1 MAPSPVVKVL
11 AIETSC
17 DETAAAVIGDDGH
30 SLLSNVVETQI
41 AAHQP
46 YGGVVPEIAGRRH
59 AQAIRPTV
67 ERALADAQLTLDD
80 IGGIAV
86 TRGPGLIGSLLV
98 GVNFAK
104 ALAWA
109 RGLPVIGLHHIEGHM
124 LAPLLDH
131 TDDDVFP
138 AVALIVSG
146 GHTSLFH
153 AERFGNYRRLGR
165 TLDDAAGEAFD
176 KVARLL
182 GLGYPGGPAVQRA
195 AEGGNPAAFRFPRP
209 VPERNRL
216 DFSFSG
222 LKTAVSNMTRELGP
236 EGVEARRADL
246 AASFQAAVVDVLF
259 AKTLAALDETG
270 AKRVILSGG
279 VAANGPL
286 RNRFRAEGQARGFE
300 VLIPPHR
307 FCTDNAAMIG
317 VAGARRLAAG
327 LRDGNELDAESS
339 WPLPERYQEVLS
351 A

>member
-1 MAPSPVVKVL
+1 MKVL

-17 DETAAAVIGDDGH
+17 DETAAAVIGDDGRT
-30 SLLSNVVETQI
+30 LLANVVESQI

-59 AQAIRPTV
+59 VESVRPVV
-67 ERALADAQLTLDD
+67 ERALAEASLGLDD

-86 TRGPGLIGSLLV
+86 TRGPGLVGSLLV
-98 GVNFAK
+98 GIHFAK

-109 RGLPVIGLHHIEGHM
+109 RGLPLVGVHHVEGHL

-131 TDDDVFP
+131 PDDAVFP

-153 AERFGNYRRLGR
+153 AERFGRYRRLGR

-176 KVARLL
+176 KVARLI

-195 AEGGNPAAFRFPRP
+195 AEGGDPEAFRFPRP
-209 VPERNRL
+209 TVDRAHL

-222 LKTAVSNMTRELGP
+222 LKTAVLTVTRELGP
-236 EGVEARRADL
+236 EAIEARRADL
-246 AASFQAAVVDVLF
+246 AASFQAAVVDVLV
-259 AKTLAALDETG
+259 AKTLAALERTG
-270 AKRVILSGG
+270 AQRVILSGG

-286 RNRFRAEGQARGFE
+286 RARFRHEAEARGFG
-300 VLIPPHR
+300 VLIPPMR

-327 LRDGNELDAESS
+327 QVDALDFDAEST
-339 WPLPERYQEVLS
+339 LPMPEEV
-351 A
+351 ACA

>member
-1 MAPSPVVKVL
+1 MKVL

-17 DETAAAVIGDDGH
+17 DETAAAVIGDDGRT
-30 SLLSNVVETQI
+30 LLASVVDSQI

-59 AQAIRPTV
+59 VVTIRPVV
-67 ERALADAQLTLDD
+67 EQALADAELTLDD

-86 TRGPGLIGSLLV
+86 THGPGLVGSLLV

-104 ALAWA
+104 ALAWS
-109 RGLPVIGLHHIEGHM
+109 RDLPLVGVHHIEGHM
-124 LAPLLDH
+124 LAPLLDAP
-131 TDDDVFP
+131 DEEVFP

-153 AERFGNYRRLGR
+153 AHAFGRYKRLGR

-176 KVARLL
+176 KVARLI
-182 GLGYPGGPAVQRA
+182 GLGYPGGPAVQKA
-195 AEGGNPAAFRFPRP
+195 AEGGDPHAFAFPRP
-209 VPERNRL
+209 TLEKGHL

-222 LKTAVSNMTRELGP
+222 LKTAVLTVVRELGP
-236 EGVEARRADL
+236 EQVAERRADL
-246 AASFQAAVVDVLF
+246 AASFQQAVVDVLVG
-259 AKTLAALDETG
+259 KTLAALEQTG

-286 RNRFRAEGQARGFE
+286 RTRFRQEGEARGFA
-300 VLIPPHR
+300 VLIPPMR

-327 LRDGNELDAESS
+327 HRDPSDLDADSAL
-339 WPLPERYQEVLS
+339 PLLEEVPC

>member
-1 MAPSPVVKVL
+1 MKVL

-17 DETAAAVIGDDGH
+17 DETAAAVIGDDGRT
-30 SLLSNVVETQI
+30 LLASVVDSQI

-59 AQAIRPTV
+59 VVSIRPVV
-67 ERALADAQLTLDD
+67 EQALEQANLTLDD

-86 TRGPGLIGSLLV
+86 TNGPGLVGSLLV

-104 ALAWA
+104 ALAWS
-109 RGLPVIGLHHIEGHM
+109 RNLPLVGVHHIEGHM
-124 LAPLLDH
+124 LAPLLDAP
-131 TDDDVFP
+131 DEDVFP

-153 AERFGNYRRLGR
+153 ARAFGRYKRLGR

-176 KVARLL
+176 KVARLI
-182 GLGYPGGPAVQRA
+182 GLGYPGGPAVQKA
-195 AEGGNPAAFRFPRP
+195 AEGGDPHAFAFPRP
-209 VPERNRL
+209 TLEKGHL

-222 LKTAVSNMTRELGP
+222 LKTAVLTVVRELGA
-236 EGVEARRADL
+236 EQVAERRADL
-246 AASFQAAVVDVLF
+246 AASFQQAVVDVLVG
-259 AKTLAALDETG
+259 KTLTALAQTG
-270 AKRVILSGG
+270 AERVILSGG

-286 RNRFRAEGQARGFE
+286 RARFREEGEARGFA
-300 VLIPPHR
+300 VLIPPMR

-317 VAGARRLAAG
+317 VAAARRLAAG
-327 LRDGNELDAESS
+327 LRDPSDLDADSAL
-339 WPLPERYQEVLS
+339 PLVEEVPC